1 MESNQKASGD
11 GLTGTQKEAA
21 LRALVQRTGY
31 LLQQVSPGAPL
42 LSDITVVKS
51 ISRESR
57 SSFLAEEPLR
67 PTAWFQQQGIL
78 LCDLNRDSS
87 NH

>member
-31 LLQQVSPGAPL
+31 LLQQVWISHRQSKVRPL
-42 LSDITVVKS
+42 LLNIITDIREVSLPGFQMSKTVLQL
-51 ISRESR
+51 
-57 SSFLAEEPLR
+57 FLV
-67 PTAWFQQQGIL
+67 
-78 LCDLNRDSS
+78 DYNYKD
-87 NH
+87 

>member
-31 LLQQVSPGAPL
+31 LLQQVWISHRQSEVRPL
-42 LSDITVVKS
+42 LLNIITDIRKVSLSGFQMSKIVLQL
-51 ISRESR
+51 
-57 SSFLAEEPLR
+57 FLVYYNYK
-67 PTAWFQQQGIL
+67 
-78 LCDLNRDSS
+78 D
-87 NH
+87 

>member
-1 MESNQKASGD
+1 MESNQKGSGD

-57 SSFLAEEPLR
+57 C
-67 PTAWFQQQGIL
+67 FQQQGIL